1 MNVDKAE
8 QAMQQAGDLLAKI
21 GATSSLADA
30 KQIFQSKCSQC
41 HDLKQIDDS
50 PPKTAQQVRTLVSR
64 MVGEGLSGT
73 PEELAAIMWYLGT
86 KYVR

>member
-1 MNVDKAE
+1 LNVDKAA
-8 QAMQQAGDLLAKI
+8 QAMQHAGDLLTKVR
-21 GATSSLADA
+21 ATSNLEDA
-30 KQIFQSKCSQC
+30 KRIFQSKCSQC

-50 PPKTAQQVRTLVSR
+50 PPRTDQEIRNLVSR

-73 PEELAAIMWYLGT
+73 PEELAAIIWYLGT